1 MEKIEKEGLKSYN
14 IRKMFGD
21 INYPIFDI
29 SSYKMRTY
37 MKSDYLSLVEYY
49 NESREDKI

>member
-14 IRKMFGD
+14 IRKMYGD

-37 MKSDYLSLVEYY
+37 MKSDYSGLVKYG
-49 NESREDKI
+49 ESSD